1 MTEASLDPKT
11 QESIDAALSFNWDKA
26 LTLNL
31 ELSKKYSNDPEI
43 LNRLARS
50 YLELGKVSKA
60 KENYNKVLKIDPYN
74 SIADK
79 NIKKLANIKKK
90 DIKNGQSET
99 NESIDLDIFLE
110 EQGKTKVVNLVDI
123 AMPNVLAS
131 LRIGDKVKLDP
142 QRNDVVV
149 HTSENKRLGKIELD
163 WSVKIAKAIRAGSKF
178 VAFIKSVHL
187 GSRSTEP
194 VLVVFVK
201 ETERSPKIS
210 QSIFPKSSNH
220 FTSYRREEAL
230 DILSEK
236 SAPSSSS
243 DESPEENG
251 DSSAEEPTDKVP
263 FEDNNRA
270 NSLETLAEKEVKD
283 DQHYEED

>member
-11 QESIDAALSFNWDKA
+11 QESIDAAISSNWDKA

-60 KENYNKVLKIDPYN
+60 RENYNKVLKIDPYN
-74 SIADK
+74 SIAEK

-131 LRIGDKVKLDP
+131 LRLGDKVKLDP

-187 GSRSTEP
+187 GNRSTEP

-210 QSIFPKSSNH
+210 QSIFPTSSNH
-220 FTSYRREEAL
+220 FTSYRREETL

-243 DESPEENG
+243 DESPE
-251 DSSAEEPTDKVP
+251 
-263 FEDNNRA
+263 
-270 NSLETLAEKEVKD
+270 
-283 DQHYEED
+283 